1 MAKTSRDVW
10 AKRVER
16 WQDSKLTAKEFAE
29 EIGVN
34 PRTLS
39 HWKWMLGRQSQS
51 AAKRTKKKSKRR
63 KQVPTTTFRE
73 INVTPLVATAAIEVV
88 LDERKVVR
96 VAGAFD
102 EEVLRRVLDVV
113 EERG

>member
-16 WQDSKLTAKEFAE
+16 WQDSNLTAKEFAD

-34 PRTLS
+34 PGTLS
-39 HWKWMLGRQSQS
+39 HWKWLLGKQPQGP
-51 AAKRTKKKSKRR
+51 AKRTKKKRSRR
-63 KQVPTTTFRE
+63 ERSPLQFRE
-73 INVTPLVATAAIEVV
+73 IEVAPFSANATIEVV
-88 LDERKVVR
+88 LDERRVVR

-113 EERG
+113 EARG